1 MAATSQSLT
10 KATTTLEKWLSNK
23 KNTLNFTL
31 SVVIALFL
39 PLVALGLGTFSLC
52 LCECTFVCVW
62 MFLLST
68 IFFSCVSFFDFT
80 RISRSTRMFSQ
91 AIFSVCTFSLCV
103 GRSFVCFVFTAW
115 CEASW
120 RSSSDNH
127 CTYYVNKYA
136 FGFLLFVYFS
146 TFSTPSNWRFCIA
159 FPTK

>member
-68 IFFSCVSFFDFT
+68 IFFPVSRFS
-80 RISRSTRMFSQ
+80 ISHESQDRLECSAKRFSWC
-91 AIFSVCTFSLCV
+91 AHFLYVSV
-103 GRSFVCFVFTAW
+103 GRSVA
-115 CEASW
+115 
-120 RSSSDNH
+120 
-127 CTYYVNKYA
+127 
-136 FGFLLFVYFS
+136 LFSQHDVKHLEEVAQ
-146 TFSTPSNWRFCIA
+146 TIIA
-159 FPTK
+159 LTM